1 MLHRLISWSLQN
13 RLLGVAASAVL
24 LVLGVITAR
33 DVPVDV
39 FPDLTA
45 PTVTVMTEAPG
56 LAAEEVEQ
64 QVSFPIE
71 TAMNGATD
79 VRRLRSQS
87 VPGFSIVWVEFE
99 WGTDILESR
108 QIVTERLDQARD
120 DLPQAAGVPQLGP
133 ITSIMGEIM
142 LVVLSPIL

>member
-1 MLHRLISWSLQN
+1 MLDRLIDWSLQN
-13 RLLGVAASAVL
+13 RLLVVAASALL
-24 LVLGVITAR
+24 LVLGVVTAR
-33 DVPVDV
+33 DAPVDV

-56 LAAEEVEQ
+56 LATEEVEQ
-64 QVSFPIE
+64 QVSYPIE
-71 TAMNGATD
+71 MAMNGAQD

-120 DLPQAAGVPQLGP
+120 DLPRAAGVPQLGR
-133 ITSIMGEIM
+133 IVGTQF
-142 LVVLSPIL
+142 